1 MGASEY
7 QTRAVYV
14 PAVSGIMHQMPR
26 DRSEIDP
33 ERQSPDKGVKA
44 TEVATSHAVRKLEAG
59 TDSGVKDSGLEA
71 KSERSPVP
79 DPASLVRAQE
89 LARETEKSGRRERE
103 RRAAVASASEMVGA
117 PEDLVRLD
125 QNRDGR
131 IDQLELQHS
140 LRAGGEDTTYAALSH
155 YSKTMG
161 FGIPAAAPE
170 QENATEEPK
179 KLFTDDV
186 AKADAD
192 RYVPAVERKFSD
204 DDTSVPSGSPD
215 DSSKGQLK
223 HENGVEIVV

>member
-14 PAVSGIMHQMPR
+14 PAVSGVMHQMPR

-33 ERQSPDKGVKA
+33 ERQGSDKGIKA
-44 TEVATSHAVRKLEAG
+44 TEVATSHAVRKIESGAE
-59 TDSGVKDSGLEA
+59 SGVKDSGLESR
-71 KSERSPVP
+71 SERSPVP

-161 FGIPAAAPE
+161 FGIPAAAD
-170 QENATEEPK
+170 QEHAAEEPK
-179 KLFTDDV
+179 KLFTEDV
-186 AKADAD
+186 SKAEGDKV
-192 RYVPAVERKFSD
+192 VPVVERKFSD
-204 DDTSVPSGSPD
+204 DDAEVASGGAV
-215 DSSKGQLK
+215 DSSNGASRP
-223 HENGVEIVV
+223 ENGVEILV